1 MRRENTVTA
10 YVLGSTRA
18 TRVNDDAFT
27 FQPARGWVWAQRAA
41 IWVLRKLGCHQ
52 RVELEVWH
60 RNSLDNDPIVV
71 ALERQH
77 MLLRER
83 RLEDGAVIYMGPDTF
98 TKFAGEMGPSVVRD
112 HLYRQVFE
120 LDAGAMRSSRERPEG
135 WFQSVPIIVLPWMEG
150 YVFAPARTA
159 AVPVRVRDIEWEMD
173 RMMRRDSYP
182 DVGGPLMRPFGGL
195 GDPLG
200 RL

>member
-1 MRRENTVTA
+1 MSAPMRRENTVTA

-27 FQPARGWVWAQRAA
+27 FQPSRGWVWAQRAA

-52 RVELEVWH
+52 RVELEVWR

-77 MLLRER
+77 VLLRER
-83 RLEDGAVIYMGPDTF
+83 LLEDGAVIYMGPDTF

-120 LDAGAMRSSRERPEG
+120 LDAGAMRASRERPEG

-150 YVFAPARTA
+150 YLFAPARTA
-159 AVPVRVRDIEWEMD
+159 AVPVRVR
-173 RMMRRDSYP
+173 RDSYP
-182 DVGGPLMRPFGGL
+182 DVRGPLMPPFGGL